1 VFAAALPGA
10 TVVDVLVMMIVDIVY
25 IESFTSIAMMIS
37 ILWKLRD
44 VAIIFAIWLLQRHIM
59 IAYRV

>member
-1 VFAAALPGA
+1 MFAAALPGA

-37 ILWKLRD
+37 ILWEVEGRSHHLCHM
-44 VAIIFAIWLLQRHIM
+44 V
-59 IAYRV
+59 IATSHYDCI